1 VLSLLARNETQSAEP
16 ELAQLMLAEPIVAVH
31 GQPFVLRQE
40 SPPETLG
47 GGRILMPNSRR
58 FRRRDRLAIDRLER
72 LRALDPAE
80 RLSAA
85 LASLGLDS
93 WTELRLRA
101 LTGLDEALHEA
112 LAALASSGGL
122 IDLPLGPRRTVRV
135 LAEFAGAL
143 EDRVLRAL
151 ARLHESH
158 PRQSAIPR
166 PALTAALPDLQ
177 NEALVSGLIDRLAKA
192 GKVVAGPRTVAIAGF
207 EPKLS
212 QAERKLKHEL
222 AETIRKGGM
231 SPPDASELA
240 QSAGQKGA
248 VVPELLALLRDEH
261 HVVEINPTLYL
272 DVDVATEL
280 RRRVTERLA
289 DGAAITMSELRDL
302 LGTTRKYSVPIGEYL
317 DKIGLTRREGDVRRL
332 ATSRLSDSEST

>member
-1 VLSLLARNETQSAEP
+1 
-16 ELAQLMLAEPIVAVH
+16 
-31 GQPFVLRQE
+31 
-40 SPPETLG
+40 
-47 GGRILMPNSRR
+47 MPNSRR
-58 FRRRDRLAIDRLER
+58 FRRRDRSAIDRLER

-101 LTGLDEALHEA
+101 LTGLDEAALHEA

-135 LAEFAGAL
+135 LAEYAGAL

-166 PALTAALPDLQ
+166 SALTAALPDLQ

-272 DVDVATEL
+272 DVDAATEL

-317 DKIGLTRREGDVRRL
+317 DKIGLTRRDGDVRRL
-332 ATSRLSDSEST
+332 ASGRSADPESPGVSPESR